1 MLQLKKGFVNQGIL
15 LKSYN
20 SWFEVSSILSEYVCS
35 LLTKKNIDVPETA
48 RNLQDEVRVAIMN
61 H

>member
-1 MLQLKKGFVNQGIL
+1 MVGQRFTL
-15 LKSYN
+15 LLEN
-20 SWFEVSSILSEYVCS
+20 HPWFEVSSILSEYVCS